1 MARIAEMPL
10 PIIAE
15 STPEDFLAQYRAGKA
30 ALLWYRVLN
39 DTQTPLATYAKL
51 KAGQDYSYLLES
63 VQGGENRG
71 RYTIMGTEPDV
82 LWQCH
87 DNSAEINSDPH
98 QETYQP
104 CSLSP
109 KASLI
114 RLIDASRVENP
125 PELPLMS
132 AMLVGYLGYDCI
144 RWAEDI
150 PDTNPSTLDT
160 PDGFMMRPQIV
171 LVSDTITDT
180 LSIVAICYDHDDD
193 ATVAL
198 ERTRGRLDAT
208 MARLAGPVPND
219 IFLPEHL
226 DKDDLVTPEK
236 MDSNLSEAEFKTM
249 VQHAKD
255 YIRDGDIFQVVL
267 SQRFSMPFAL
277 PPLALFRE
285 LRRSNPSPFLFVLEC
300 RDFAVTGS
308 SPELMVRLRDNT
320 LTIRPIAGTRKRG
333 ATPAEDNA
341 LAAELLADPK
351 ENAEHLMLL
360 DLGRNDVSRASEI
373 GSVAATSQFNIER
386 YSHVMH
392 LVSNVEGTLK
402 PDTHRIDAL
411 MAGFPAGT
419 VSGAPKIRAM
429 EIIDELEPTRRGVYA
444 GMVGYFDG
452 MDNMDN
458 CIALR
463 TAVIKNGVLHIQAG
477 AGIVADSVP
486 ELEHQECINK
496 AKALHSAACNALK
509 FAGKNIQVS

>member
-1 MARIAEMPL
+1 ML
-10 PIIAE
+10 LSIISE
-15 STPEDFLAQYRAGKA
+15 STADEFLAQHKAGKT

-71 RYTIMGTEPDV
+71 RYTIMGTEPDI
-82 LWQCH
+82 LWRCH
-87 DNSAEINSDPH
+87 KNHAQINRDPK
-98 QETYQP
+98 QETFEA
-104 CSLSP
+104 CSLPP
-109 KASLI
+109 KESLA

-125 PELPLMS
+125 KELPLMS
-132 AMLVGYLGYDCI
+132 AMLVGYLGYDCV

-150 PDTNPSTLDT
+150 PDTNPSSLDT
-160 PDGFMMRPQIV
+160 PDGLMMRPQIV

-180 LSIVAICYDHDDD
+180 LSIVAICYDQKLDS
-193 ATVAL
+193 AEAL
-198 ERTRGRLDAT
+198 EQTRTRLDGTLARLESPIPDGMLTLEALDAENL
-208 MARLAGPVPND
+208 M
-219 IFLPEHL
+219 IPEQ
-226 DKDDLVTPEK
+226 
-236 MDSNLSEAEFKTM
+236 MDSNLSASEYKAM
-249 VQHAKD
+249 VQKAKD

-267 SQRFSMPFAL
+267 SQRFSMAFTL

-285 LRRSNPSPFLFVLEC
+285 LRRSNPSPFLFMLEC

-308 SPELMVRLRDNT
+308 SPELMVRLRDNV

-333 ATPAEDNA
+333 VTPAEDEA
-341 LAAELLADPK
+341 LAVELLADPK
-351 ENAEHLMLL
+351 EKAEHLMLL

-373 GSVAATSQFNIER
+373 GSVAATSQFSVER

-392 LVSNVEGTLK
+392 IVSNVEGRLK

-452 MDNMDN
+452 TDNMDN

-463 TAVIKNGVLHIQAG
+463 TAVIKDGMLHIQAG
-477 AGIVADSVP
+477 AGIVADSIP
-486 ELEHQECINK
+486 ESEYQECVNK
-496 AKALHSAACNALK
+496 AKALHAAACSALR
-509 FAGKNIQVS
+509 FAAKNVQIR

>member
-1 MARIAEMPL
+1 MELSIL
-10 PIIAE
+10 AE
-15 STPEDFLAQYRAGKA
+15 SAPEDFLAQYRAGKA

-71 RYTIMGTEPDV
+71 RYTIMGAEPDF
-82 LWQCH
+82 LWRCRK
-87 DNSAEINSDPH
+87 NNAEINADPK
-98 QETYQP
+98 QDDFQP
-104 CSLSP
+104 CSLPP
-109 KASLI
+109 KESLA

-144 RWAEDI
+144 RWVEDI
-150 PDTNPSTLDT
+150 PDTNPETLDT

-180 LSIVAICYDHDDD
+180 LSIVAICYQQDTDAEEALVRTRARLD
-193 ATVAL
+193 ATVA
-198 ERTRGRLDAT
+198 
-208 MARLAGPVPND
+208 RLAGSIPQD
-219 IFLPEHL
+219 AFTSKHL
-226 DKDDLVTPEK
+226 DHSDLVLSEQLE
-236 MDSNLSEAEFKTM
+236 SNLSEAEYKTM
-249 VQHAKD
+249 VQCAKN
-255 YIRDGDIFQVVL
+255 YIRAGDIFQVVL

-285 LRRSNPSPFLFVLEC
+285 LRRTNPSPFLFMLEC
-300 RDFAVTGS
+300 RDFSITGS
-308 SPELMVRLRDNT
+308 SPELMVRLRNNT

-360 DLGRNDVSRASEI
+360 DLGRNDVSRVSQI
-373 GSVAATSQFNIER
+373 GSVAATSQFTIER

-392 LVSNVEGTLK
+392 IVSNVEGTLK

-463 TAVIKNGVLHIQAG
+463 TAVIKDGMLHIQAG

-486 ELEHQECINK
+486 ESEYQECINK
-496 AKALHSAACNALK
+496 AKALHSAACSAVE
-509 FAGKNIQVS
+509 FARKQRQQAIVA